1 MPCMPMRGLCC
12 AVDAR
17 RAHQSARTAGAC
29 EVHGLPAAVADPAR
43 IHRTS
48 TARPRPVQRGIGS
61 HAALS
66 LLAHDTCAIH
76 LTPVHVD
83 SVWAPC
89 RIKQR
94 PCLKLTGRAEYLM
107 TRTSVWN
114 QDFAPGAN
122 TRKAAQI
129 LEAKKPYDPFPAI
142 KQAQTLP
149 DGDDSPEPQ
158 QLPRLSTTPV
168 PQQSWP

>member
-1 MPCMPMRGLCC
+1 MKSM
-12 AVDAR
+12 
-17 RAHQSARTAGAC
+17 AC
-29 EVHGLPAAVADPAR
+29 PPPLQTPHA
-43 IHRTS
+43 S
-48 TARPRPVQRGIGS
+48 TAPAQ
-61 HAALS
+61 HAPDLSSVALVPTQHSPCS
-66 LLAHDTCAIH
+66 LTTPAPYM
-76 LTPVHVD
+76 TPVHVN

-129 LEAKKPYDPFPAI
+129 LEAKKPFDPFPAI